1 MILKAKHNF
10 FIYPFFQKYAI
21 WKIKRCFEKVNVLGE
36 FDDRKLPVLI
46 LSNHV
51 SWWDGFWISYLNV
64 KLIHRKFHFMML
76 ENQLRKFWFFNYTG
90 GFSVNK
96 NARSVLETIDY
107 TAKLLADGNNM
118 VMLFPQGE
126 IQSIHNNNMQFQ
138 RGIDR
143 IMKKLTNKIQILFV
157 VNLTDYFSNPK
168 PTLFQYIKEYE
179 YSQFDFRDL
188 EKQYQIFYNQSI
200 ENQIINANK

>member
-1 MILKAKHNF
+1 VG
-10 FIYPFFQKYAI
+10 
-21 WKIKRCFEKVNVLGE
+21 R
-36 FDDRKLPVLI
+36 
-46 LSNHV
+46 
-51 SWWDGFWISYLNV
+51 FWIMYLNL
-64 KLIHRKFHFMML
+64 KLLHRKFHFMML

>member
-64 KLIHRKFHFMML
+64 KFLHRKFHFMML

>member
-10 FIYPFFQKYAI
+10 FIYPFFQKYAL

-64 KLIHRKFHFMML
+64 KFLHRKFHFMML

>member
-64 KLIHRKFHFMML
+64 KFLHRKFHFMML

-168 PTLFQYIKEYE
+168 HTLFQYIKEYE